1 MLHSFITNLGL
12 FKYTLQS
19 FVLFWV
25 LTLDKLVA
33 LNRVT
38 YNNTS
43 NECLLNLETA
53 SRALRGSQVLQVR
66 GHEYW
71 KDELADDMTGE
82 RHISPGRET

>member
-43 NECLLNLETA
+43 NEWIARVSCCVE
-53 SRALRGSQVLQVR
+53 VLP
-66 GHEYW
+66 
-71 KDELADDMTGE
+71 K
-82 RHISPGRET
+82 I